1 MKLWAGSG
9 HINNI
14 NIAYIRLIRF
24 FMCDLE
30 KNMQLFV
37 SELTDSLS
45 GFMIILP
52 QLSTPFIYKVNRMGL
67 CTDPPWNAVCD
78 KPD

>member
-1 MKLWAGSG
+1 MHNAQIITYARNVNIGDAGVHTFWWVWLGMGALNEILLIKLWAGSG

-14 NIAYIRLIRF
+14 NITYITLIRF

-37 SELTDSLS
+37 SELTD
-45 GFMIILP
+45 
-52 QLSTPFIYKVNRMGL
+52 
-67 CTDPPWNAVCD
+67 
-78 KPD
+78 

>member
-1 MKLWAGSG
+1 MGALNEILLIKLWAGSG

-14 NIAYIRLIRF
+14 NITYITLIRF

-37 SELTDSLS
+37 SELTD
-45 GFMIILP
+45 
-52 QLSTPFIYKVNRMGL
+52 
-67 CTDPPWNAVCD
+67 
-78 KPD
+78 